1 MLFGSKFTGICVT
14 VALELLLGTLL
25 IGRTVSTV
33 LGYDE
38 EKFFITTSFFV
49 IKGRI
54 CEAISFVIW
63 LLVTGVAVTSSSQI
77 NWNVDA
83 KRPPP
88 EYYWYYHQYEISPRV
103 LFDVTIV
110 TLAILYEFWMCAYI
124 YETYASGDDL
134 MVQLVIFLPTSSLIV
149 NSLHQ
154 YVMFADQPPFDVF
167 HVQQSSFL
175 FMTITGLAFNIVM
188 IIHLLC
194 MAYSNLFNAGVFG
207 AKYEKPAVMILGL
220 AELYFRVWMVWRYF
234 KLIYYIWKHP
244 LRIPVAEENAN
255 PLGRLAIGRQ
265 YRANG
270 DVNYAIQ
277 PHQATMD
284 IIIIY
289 VMPPLMLLPFLIIPG
304 FL

>member
-1 MLFGSKFTGICVT
+1 MFV
-14 VALELLLGTLL
+14 LEVLLGVLL
-25 IGRTVSTV
+25 IGRTISTV

-38 EKFFITTSFFV
+38 EKFFISTPFF
-49 IKGRI
+49 ILKGRI
-54 CEAISFVIW
+54 CEAISFFIW
-63 LLVTGVAVTSSSQI
+63 LLVTVVTVTLSLQI
-77 NWNVDA
+77 RRNVN
-83 KRPPP
+83 
-88 EYYWYYHQYEISPRV
+88 WYYHQYKISPRV
-103 LFDVTIV
+103 LLDATIV
-110 TLAILYEFWMCAYI
+110 ALAILYEFWMCAYI
-124 YETYASGDDL
+124 YVTYALGCDL
-134 MVQLVIFLPTSSLIV
+134 LVQLVIFLPVSSLIA

-154 YVMFADQPPFDVF
+154 YFMFADRPNYPHYVF
-167 HVQQSSFL
+167 RVQRGSFL
-175 FMTITGLAFNIVM
+175 SFMTVTGLAFNIVM

-234 KLIYYIWKHP
+234 KLIYYIRKHP
-244 LRIPVAEENAN
+244 LRRPETEGNAN
-255 PLGRLAIGRQ
+255 TLGQLVIGRQ
-265 YRANG
+265 YGTNNV
-270 DVNYAIQ
+270 DYAIQ

>member
-1 MLFGSKFTGICVT
+1 MFV
-14 VALELLLGTLL
+14 LEVLLGVLL
-25 IGRTVSTV
+25 IGRTISTV

-38 EKFFITTSFFV
+38 EKFFISTPFF
-49 IKGRI
+49 ILKGRI
-54 CEAISFVIW
+54 CEAISFFIW
-63 LLVTGVAVTSSSQI
+63 LLVTVVTVTLSLQI
-77 NWNVDA
+77 RRNVN
-83 KRPPP
+83 
-88 EYYWYYHQYEISPRV
+88 WYYHQYKISPRV

>member
-1 MLFGSKFTGICVT
+1 MFV
-14 VALELLLGTLL
+14 LEVLLGVLL
-25 IGRTVSTV
+25 IGRTISTV

-38 EKFFITTSFFV
+38 EKFFISTPFF
-49 IKGRI
+49 ILKGRI
-54 CEAISFVIW
+54 CEVMSFFIW
-63 LLVTGVAVTSSSQI
+63 LLITVVTITLSLQI
-77 NWNVDA
+77 RRNIGRYL
-83 KRPPP
+83 K
-88 EYYWYYHQYEISPRV
+88 ISLRV
-103 LFDVTIV
+103 LLDFTVITP
-110 TLAILYEFWMCAYI
+110 AILYEFWVCAYI
-124 YETYASGDDL
+124 YETYALGCDL
-134 MVQLVIFLPTSSLIV
+134 LVQLVIFLPVSSLIA

-154 YVMFADQPPFDVF
+154 YFMFADRPNYPHYVF
-167 HVQQSSFL
+167 RVQRGSFL
-175 FMTITGLAFNIVM
+175 SFMTVTGLAFNIVM

-244 LRIPVAEENAN
+244 LRKPVAEENAN
-255 PLGRLAIGRQ
+255 PLGPLAIGRQ